1 MNFEGP
7 PGAGKGTQAK
17 EPRQAVIF
25 LGPPGAG
32 KGTQAKE
39 VARLVGVPHLS
50 TGDMF
55 REHVARDTELGRR
68 AWPIMKRGDLVPDE
82 IVLGMVEERLA
93 RPDCAGGFVLDGF
106 PRTLLQAEELE
117 RILEV
122 MGFGKPIVVHFIL
135 DRGILVRRLTGRRM
149 CGICGRIYHVYDR
162 PPRNPGICDDDG
174 GTLTQRQDDRESV
187 IGERLMH
194 YDQQTQPLV
203 EYYRKHGVFYDVDA
217 GGEVETVTKSV
228 LAILAGKRRSSDR
241 M

>member
-1 MNFEGP
+1 MDESR
-7 PGAGKGTQAK
+7 GASRL
-17 EPRQAVIF
+17 RQAVIF

-39 VARLVGVPHLS
+39 VARLTGVPHLS

-55 REHVARDTELGRR
+55 REHVSQDTELGRR
-68 AWPIMKRGDLVPDE
+68 AWPIMKRGELVPDE

-106 PRTLLQAEELE
+106 PRTLPQAEELE

-122 MGFGKPIVVHFIL
+122 MEFGKPVVVHFIL

-149 CGICGRIYHVYDR
+149 CSICGRIYHVYDR

-174 GTLTQRQDDRESV
+174 GTLTQRQDDMESV
-187 IGERLMH
+187 IAERLMQ
-194 YDQQTQPLV
+194 YDRQTEPLV
-203 EYYRKHGVFYDVDA
+203 EFYRKHGALHEIDA
-217 GGEVETVTKSV
+217 GAEVETVTKSV
-228 LAILAGKRRSSDR
+228 LGILAGKR
-241 M
+241 